1 LIGMTEMEQGMI
13 WKALSGF
20 YYVHTE
26 NGQLLECRAKGIFR
40 KEGIAPLVG
49 DRVEVENGVVAKILP
64 RKNQILRPPAANI
77 DRAVLVVSADKPQ
90 PNTLILDK
98 LIAVCESKGIEPLL
112 VFTKT
117 DLADCAELQEVYRQA
132 GFQVF
137 TSRPGQAD
145 YSGLLQEMAG
155 RLSVFIGNSG
165 VGKSTL
171 MNVLIPDLGLATAQI
186 SDKLGRGRH
195 TTRHVELYEL
205 AGGGLVADTPG
216 FSTVE
221 IEKYGH
227 ILKEE
232 LPECFR
238 EFREY
243 LGLCQFQNCSH
254 RKEKGC
260 SVLAAV
266 NGGKISRSRH
276 ESYQALYEDAMQI
289 REWELREGDK
299 HS

>member
-1 LIGMTEMEQGMI
+1 MIGMTEMEQGMI

-117 DLADCAELQEVYRQA
+117 DLADCTGLQEVYRQA

-137 TSRPGQAD
+137 TSRPGQTD

-165 VGKSTL
+165 CL
-171 MNVLIPDLGLATAQI
+171 N
-186 SDKLGRGRH
+186 
-195 TTRHVELYEL
+195 
-205 AGGGLVADTPG
+205 LVYNG
-216 FSTVE
+216 FHWLS
-221 IEKYGH
+221 
-227 ILKEE
+227 
-232 LPECFR
+232 
-238 EFREY
+238 
-243 LGLCQFQNCSH
+243 
-254 RKEKGC
+254 
-260 SVLAAV
+260 
-266 NGGKISRSRH
+266 
-276 ESYQALYEDAMQI
+276 
-289 REWELREGDK
+289 
-299 HS
+299 

>member
-1 LIGMTEMEQGMI
+1 MEVGMI
-13 WKALSGF
+13 RKALSGF
-20 YYVHTE
+20 YYVHTDD
-26 NGQLLECRAKGIFR
+26 GRVLECRAKGVFR
-40 KEGIAPLVG
+40 KEGVTPLVG
-49 DRVEVENGVVAKILP
+49 DRVEVENGVVSRILP

-77 DRAVLVVSADKPQ
+77 DRAVLVVSSDKPQ

-98 LIAVCESKGIEPLL
+98 LIAICESKGIEPLL

-117 DLADCAELQEVYRQA
+117 DLADSSDLQEVYRRA
-132 GFQVF
+132 GFRVF
-137 TSRPGQAD
+137 TSCPGQTD
-145 YSGLLQEMAG
+145 YSGLLAEMAG

-171 MNVLIPDLGLATAQI
+171 MNALIPDLEVATAQI

-205 AGGGLVADTPG
+205 EGGGLVADTPG

-227 ILKEE
+227 IPKEE

-243 LGLCQFQNCSH
+243 LGQCQFQNCSH

-260 SVLAAV
+260 AVLAALEQ
-266 NGGKISRSRH
+266 GAISPSRH
-276 ESYQALYEDAMQI
+276 ESYCALYEDAMQI
-289 REWELREGDK
+289 RDWERKEGDK
-299 HS
+299 RS